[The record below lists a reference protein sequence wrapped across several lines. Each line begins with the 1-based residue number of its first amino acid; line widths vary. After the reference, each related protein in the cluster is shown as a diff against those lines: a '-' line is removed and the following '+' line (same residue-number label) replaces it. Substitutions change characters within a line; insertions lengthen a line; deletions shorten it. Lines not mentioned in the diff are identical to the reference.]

1 LEGGRSACRRF
12 EPAICKI
19 PIRCDTLR
27 LPIAMPDPILSPN
40 RLEVWHASCADIPD
54 DLFDHAKQHIL
65 SGEER
70 ERMHRFRQVADQQL
84 YLTARLLLRSMLAAF
99 SDVPAAEWRFR
110 FNEHGKPETG
120 EGFPQIHFN
129 LSHSGGLALCA
140 MHAGREVGID
150 VEPLGRR
157 IGLGTAASVLS
168 KDEWEVYSQIGE
180 ENKPAAFLRY
190 WVLKEAYL
198 KATGKGLSLPLSDF
212 SFHFDPNDTPRLTS
226 ANADT
231 ADDDWHFFEFRPR
244 PTFAAAA
251 AIRKV
256 GNQPVE
262 LRVKGFT
269 ASQRGF

>member
-1 LEGGRSACRRF
+1 
-12 EPAICKI
+12 
-19 PIRCDTLR
+19 
-27 LPIAMPDPILSPN
+27 MPDSILSPK
-40 RLEVWHASCADIPD
+40 RLEVWHASCADIPA
-54 DLFDHAKQHIL
+54 DLFSHAEQRIL

-70 ERMHRFRQVADQQL
+70 ERMHRFRQLPDQQL

-99 SDVPAAEWRFR
+99 SGVPAAEWRFC

-140 MHAGREVGID
+140 MHANREVGVD
-150 VEPLGRR
+150 VEPLERR
-157 IGLGTAASVLS
+157 IGPDTAASVLS
-168 KDEWEVYSQIGE
+168 KDEWRIYSQTGE
-180 ENKPAAFLRY
+180 EDKPAVFLRY

-212 SFHFDPNDTPRLTS
+212 SFHFDHSDTPRLAS

-231 ADDDWHFFEFRPR
+231 VAGDDWHFFEFQPR

-251 AIRKV
+251 AIRCV
-256 GNQPVE
+256 GSQPIE
-262 LRVKGFT
+262 LRVNAFTGAQGGF
-269 ASQRGF
+269 SS